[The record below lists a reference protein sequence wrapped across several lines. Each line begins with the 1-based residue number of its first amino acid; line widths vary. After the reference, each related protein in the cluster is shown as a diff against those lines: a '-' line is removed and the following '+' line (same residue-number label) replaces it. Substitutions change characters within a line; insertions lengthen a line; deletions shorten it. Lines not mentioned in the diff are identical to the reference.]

1 MNCLPLSALYVY
13 YLNNTLE
20 WGTNMLKHSLTFTS
34 LLAAPLLA
42 FSAIPA
48 LAQEREAID
57 ADRMAEVVSAEADSG
72 AFMGAVLVARGD
84 DEVLS
89 RAWGSADLEWGIANT
104 TDTKFRIGSV
114 TKHFTSVAAFLLA
127 EQGKLDID
135 APIATYLKDTP
146 EAWQGITVRHL
157 MRHSAGLPNVT
168 SLDGFGRLK
177 YLPTTQDELI
187 ATFRGLPLEFEPGA
201 KFSYSNSGYV
211 LLSRIVENVSEQT
224 LGDFFQANFFDPLG
238 MTSTGFDDSS
248 KILARR
254 ADGYSPSPD
263 GRVNADY
270 VYMGIPTGA
279 GAMYSTTSD
288 LKTWAVGLFGGKIL
302 SQESLADFLTP
313 DTLDAFPNNNY
324 AHGLIANTE
333 GEDVY
338 YWHGGGIEGFNAWL
352 GFDPASQTTVAVLA
366 NLNGGAASKLGS
378 DMMTLVR
385 GGEITLPS
393 EREVVEAPADLSQY
407 EGVYALAPTFKITVF
422 VDGDKLMAQAT
433 GQGAN
438 QIFPES
444 EDRFFLKVVDAQ
456 VEFSRGNDGEVNA
469 LTLFQGG
476 QEIPGAKE

>member
-1 MNCLPLSALYVY
+1 
-13 YLNNTLE
+13 
-20 WGTNMLKHSLTFTS
+20 MLKHTVTFASLVI
-34 LLAAPLLA
+34 APLVA
-42 FSAIPA
+42 FSATPA
-48 LAQEREAID
+48 LAQETQTVD
-57 ADRMAEVVSAEADSG
+57 ADRMAQVVSTEADSG
-72 AFMGAVLVARGD
+72 AFMGAVLVARGE
-84 DEVLS
+84 DEVFS
-89 RAWGSADLEWGIANT
+89 RAWGSADLEWDIANT

-114 TKHFTSVAAFLLA
+114 TKHFTSAAIFMLA
-127 EQGKLDID
+127 EQGKLDVD

-146 EAWQGITVRHL
+146 EAWDAITVRHL

-187 ATFRGLPLEFEPGA
+187 ATFRDLPLEFEPGA
-201 KFSYSNSGYV
+201 KFAYSNSGYV
-211 LLSRIVENVSEQT
+211 LLSRIVENVSEAS
-224 LGDFFQANFFDPLG
+224 LAEFFQANIFDPLG
-238 MTSTGFDDSS
+238 MSATGFDDSS

-254 ADGYSPSPD
+254 ADGYSPSSD

-288 LKTWAVGLFGGKIL
+288 LKKWTLGLFGGKIL
-302 SQESLADFLTP
+302 SEETLAEFLKP
-313 DTLDAFPNNNY
+313 DTLDAFPDNNY
-324 AHGLIANTE
+324 AHGLIAHTK

-352 GFDPASQTTVAVLA
+352 GFDPSSKTTVAVLA

-393 EREVVEAPADLSQY
+393 EREVAEAPVDLTQY

-422 VDGDKLMAQAT
+422 VDGEKLMAQAT

-456 VEFSRGNDGEVNA
+456 VEFGRGEDGVVNS

-476 QEIPGAKE
+476 QEIPGTKE